1 VRARSVTR
9 RHLLAGSAGLLA
21 GAALAPCFVRTGRAG
36 PRPNIIFILTD
47 DLDSQSVAFMP
58 ALQSLL
64 VQQGTT
70 FSRFFLSK
78 PLCAPSRASIL
89 RGQYPHN
96 HGVLNNTGVN
106 GGFPA
111 FYHLGDEASTVATWL
126 HDVGYRTGLFGKY
139 LNRYPKEAVRTYV
152 PPGWDRWCGLLDEGA
167 NPYLDFTLNENGAPV
182 TYGGKPEDYL
192 TDVLADKAAGFIQE
206 TTDQPFFAY
215 IAPYAPHAPSTPAPR
230 DATAF
235 ADAKAPRGPAFNEA
249 DVSDKPAW
257 VQALPRLTPAQIDR
271 IDAHYRDRLRS
282 LLAVDD
288 LIRTLVDTLQAHGR
302 LDDTCIV
309 FTSDNGFQLGEHRLP
324 LGKLTAYDES
334 IRVPLIVRGPGVPKD
349 KTVDQLT
356 LNSDLAPTFA
366 AWAEADAPDFVDG
379 RSLQPLFEATPP
391 RTWRQT
397 VLIEDAPVI
406 RDHPARPAAT
416 PADPPAATGTP
427 AAGSDEADAD
437 MDTLSPANPPP
448 YNALRTTRY
457 LAVAY
462 DDGER
467 EVYDLHA
474 DPAELTNIADTADPA
489 LLAAFA
495 DRLEALRTCRAGS
508 CRAAEDEPFAPAA
521 G

>member
-1 VRARSVTR
+1 
-9 RHLLAGSAGLLA
+9 
-21 GAALAPCFVRTGRAG
+21 
-36 PRPNIIFILTD
+36 
-47 DLDSQSVAFMP
+47 
-58 ALQSLL
+58 
-64 VQQGTT
+64 
-70 FSRFFLSK
+70 
-78 PLCAPSRASIL
+78 
-89 RGQYPHN
+89 
-96 HGVLNNTGVN
+96 
-106 GGFPA
+106 
-111 FYHLGDEASTVATWL
+111 
-126 HDVGYRTGLFGKY
+126 
-139 LNRYPKEAVRTYV
+139 
-152 PPGWDRWCGLLDEGA
+152 LDEGA

-366 AWAEADAPDFVDG
+366 AWAEADAPEFVDG
-379 RSLQPLFEATPP
+379 RSLQPLFEPTPP
-391 RTWRQT
+391 ATWRDAI
-397 VLIEDAPVI
+397 LIEDNPVI
-406 RDHPARPAAT
+406 RFVRATTRATPAAT
-416 PADPPAATGTP
+416 PEATPAGTP
-427 AAGSDEADAD
+427 GAADDDE
-437 MDTLSPANPPP
+437 DTSKISPAEPPP
-448 YNALRTTRY
+448 YNAIRTTRY
-457 LAVAY
+457 LYVAY

-467 EVYDLHA
+467 EVYDLQA
-474 DPAELTNIADTADPA
+474 DPAELTNIASKAAPA